1 MAGGAEVNASVV
13 SKESEAAVLVKG
25 SPGSAL
31 SLISVTTWVS
41 VIGLGSVA
49 MVSVWLRI
57 SIVIQPE

>member
-1 MAGGAEVNASVV
+1 MARGAEVNASVV
-13 SKESEAAVLVKG
+13 SEGSEAAVLVKG

-41 VIGLGSVA
+41 FTGLGSVA
-49 MVSVWLRI
+49 RVSVWLRI